1 LLLPLVVGACIGSG
15 DVAPSSSAASPTSTT
30 PSLAPPSPTSASAS
44 PAAPTSTPTASP
56 TEEATETP
64 TDQPSDG
71 LTGASGPA
79 ERCTGSEDNQ
89 RFYRGLAEDVSWAAY
104 CPILPSGWF
113 VVDGSYSLSGGG
125 SMEIAY
131 RGPGGARIELAQGAF
146 CDDADGCVPDGS
158 DTGEA
163 AFGDRVGTLLAGD
176 DGSYSIVVD
185 RAADVSWLLTGVGL
199 DEPQVR
205 SIAAALL
212 RIED

>member
-1 LLLPLVVGACIGSG
+1 LT
-15 DVAPSSSAASPTSTT
+15 PSATAASPEAATPSLAAASPTS
-30 PSLAPPSPTSASAS
+30 
-44 PAAPTSTPTASP
+44 APTSTAAPSATPTASP

-64 TDQPSDG
+64 TDGPSDG
-71 LTGASGPA
+71 LAGTSGPA
-79 ERCTGSEDNQ
+79 EQCTGSEDNR
-89 RFYRGLAEDVSWAAY
+89 RFYRGLAADVDWAAY

-125 SMEIAY
+125 SMEIVY

-146 CDDADGCVPDGS
+146 CDDSDGCVPDGG
-158 DTGEA
+158 DIGQA
-163 AFGDRVGTLLAGD
+163 AFGDRVGTLVAGD

-185 RAADVSWLLTGVGL
+185 RAADVSWLLTGVEL

-205 SIAAALL
+205 SIAADLM